1 MNPLK
6 KIERW
11 REWSPDV
18 VNELI
23 DRINA
28 QGKITG
34 SKGIRVTTSP
44 TGTHLS
50 GRAPSVKARDVSL
63 VGRGYSVK
71 IQAGGVPS
79 NATGPFT
86 CKLLDQDGNEMG
98 AAISVYP
105 RTHLG
110 TNDFDGAVWPD
121 LAAGDD
127 LAVYKDWDGKWYF
140 HCVFDDTT
148 TCA

>member
-1 MNPLK
+1 MNELK

-11 REWSPDV
+11 RDWSPDIINKV
-18 VNELI
+18 I
-23 DRINA
+23 DRINISS
-28 QGKITG
+28 KITG
-34 SKGIRVTTSP
+34 SKGIRVVTSP
-44 TGTHLS
+44 TGIHLS
-50 GRAPSVKARDVSL
+50 SRMLPIKARDVPIS
-63 VGRGYSVK
+63 GRGYSVK

-86 CKLLDQDGNEMG
+86 CKLLDQAGNETG

-140 HCVFDDTT
+140 SGCVFDDTT
-148 TCA
+148 VC

>member
-11 REWSPDV
+11 KEITPDV
-18 VNELI
+18 ANILV
-23 DRINA
+23 DRININS
-28 QGKITG
+28 KITA

-44 TGTHLS
+44 TGIHLS
-50 GRAPSVKARDVSL
+50 SKRRDIKTEVESF
-63 VGRGYSVK
+63 RYNYSVK
-71 IQAGGVPS
+71 VQEGGVPS

-86 CKLLDQDGNEMG
+86 CKLLDQDGNETG
-98 AAISVYP
+98 AAIDVYP

-110 TNDFDGAVWPD
+110 ANDFDGAVWPD

-127 LAVYKDWDGKWYF
+127 LAVYRDWDGKWYF

-148 TCA
+148 DCDV

>member
-6 KIERW
+6 KVERW
-11 REWSPDV
+11 KDITPDA
-18 VNELI
+18 VNQLV
-23 DRINA
+23 DRINVLT
-28 QGKITG
+28 KITG
-34 SKGIRVTTSP
+34 SKGIRVETSP
-44 TGTHLS
+44 TGIHIS
-50 GRAPSVKARDVSL
+50 SKAPPSKSIAGISVRNI
-63 VGRGYSVK
+63 YSVK

-98 AAISVYP
+98 AAIDVYP

-110 TNDFDGAVWPD
+110 SNDFDGAVWPD

-140 HCVFDDTT
+140 PFVFDDTT
-148 TCA
+148 VC

>member
-11 REWSPDV
+11 KDITPDV
-18 VNELI
+18 VNDLI
-23 DRINA
+23 GHINVNS
-28 QGKITG
+28 KITG
-34 SKGIRVTTSP
+34 SKGIRVVTSP
-44 TGTHLS
+44 TGIHLS
-50 GRAPSVKARDVSL
+50 GRAPLVRARDVSL

-86 CKLLDQDGNEMG
+86 CKLLDQGGNETG
-98 AAISVYP
+98 AAIDVYP

-110 TNDFDGAVWPD
+110 ANDFDGNVWPD

-140 HCVFDDTT
+140 YCVFDDTT
-148 TCA
+148 AC